1 MLVTALP
8 NSPRL
13 AERMTVVGGPVIARQ
28 ALRFAAV
35 GVVGFFV
42 DAGVLTLAMSL
53 LGLNIYTARVLSFL
67 TAVTATWAMNR
78 AFTFKQR
85 ASPSMVKEWVR
96 FCAANAVGGLV
107 NLGTY
112 VLLVNTVTIA
122 HDLPVVGVAAGSLA
136 GLAVNFTLSRIF
148 VFHGKDVPTP
158 AAHP

>member
-1 MLVTALP
+1 
-8 NSPRL
+8 
-13 AERMTVVGGPVIARQ
+13 MTFAGGPVIARQ
-28 ALRFAAV
+28 GLRFAAV

-53 LGLNIYTARVLSFL
+53 LGLNIYSARVLSFL

-78 AFTFKQR
+78 AFTFKER

-112 VLLVNTVTIA
+112 VLLVNTVAIA

-136 GLAVNFTLSRIF
+136 GLSVNFTLSRIF

-158 AAHP
+158 AVRP